1 MMIGRHLY
9 GVRWLYTVGKQFF
22 KNLDMHIIIGKQ
34 DIALKV
40 GGPRPCIVLKPVQG
54 DIYAFRTEEKKFL
67 KGDIPLLFICIVEE
81 QGVVQHHSWTGRKYF
96 NFRTLLQKFFRS
108 EERRVGKECR
118 IRGAACV

>member
-81 QGVVQHHSWTGRKYF
+81 QGVVQHHSWTGR
-96 NFRTLLQKFFRS
+96 S
-108 EERRVGKECR
+108 EEHTSELQSRGHLVCR
-118 IRGAACV
+118 LLLVNKN